1 MFDINAA
8 DLPTVRTRRAL
19 LVLDLQNN
27 LVDKDGIIPV
37 ERPSQ
42 LHQNVATLVPVFRQ
56 TGTIIWIKSH
66 FEDCR
71 PVNDGTIDCENV
83 ITDKQVIPVGLQQR
97 AQSTQPIRNS
107 KRLQAIVSKIVERS
121 NDEAEAAT
129 LLGSG
134 KPSLIEAD
142 EELSQ
147 ESEEENSE
155 ENEVFLSMSPE
166 DAHDSLQPG
175 SSSCDLVQALQN
187 VADPSQ
193 DMFFSKSHYSA
204 FRSGWLLQT
213 LRRQFITELFICGAL
228 TNISVFATAMDA
240 ARYGYAITLV
250 EDCLGYRSKS
260 RHDQS
265 LRSLDESTGCDIF
278 SSVQV
283 MEDIQSKVKKST
295 KNEKTATKRPVRQNQ
310 GRETLDQMME
320 KLKLKSETNTAS
332 ATEAKPPKGA
342 QKNQSAASPPVK
354 QEGSVAASNGSAASD
369 ESLPHI
375 PRPQRAGEVNSK
387 NRVQKKVL
395 LRRRPS
401 RSAPSDSSVA
411 TVESSS
417 KVEAEPSKSSPSLE
431 PAARA
436 LTPSLDGSTKSLE
449 KKETKETKGT
459 KAMTEK
465 SSPDQGV
472 RVEAADRK
480 STASPP
486 TATTKAAEVASESEK
501 PIVKPSEQ
509 QPPSVNDGTPS
520 PVEGES
526 ICEGDT
532 TVISNLIPRAEAE
545 GIYETIKAEVQWQ
558 MMSHQGGEV
567 PRLVAVQGEIASD
580 GSIPIYRHPSDES
593 PPLLEFSAAVSVI
606 RREVEKT
613 VGHPVNHCLIQL
625 YRSGTDYISEHSDK
639 TLDIVP
645 DTYIANV
652 SLGAQRTMTFRTKRP
667 LKDGKP
673 VQTEK
678 DQPRSS
684 CRAILPH
691 NSLCRMSLVT
701 NMRWLHSIRQD
712 KRMDREKTP
721 AELDYDGM
729 RISLTFR
736 LIGTFLDKDQTRIWG
751 QGAVAKHKKHAR
763 RVVNGPT
770 PEAQRM
776 IEAFGTE
783 NRSSEFDWPAVYG
796 QGFDVLHISNTR
808 KLSLS
813 GNMAVDIGVMAM
825 LAHFG
830 LEWTPSPLSAP
841 ASTEP
846 GMAEMPLI
854 KLVDTDIS
862 RSMITGGA
870 PIFLYLDAVYGQSKS
885 TRTPLQY
892 ARLFTRLH
900 QAIALETTK
909 SNPHALDIWE
919 TYAAEDHFIAGAEVS
934 VADFAFWPVLHSV
947 VKDLSNRSE
956 FPRLKAYYRRVAELD
971 AVKKALDATIGSQ
984 EEKK

>member
-1 MFDINAA
+1 MFEINAA

-37 ERPSQ
+37 EQPSQ
-42 LHQNVATLVPVFRQ
+42 LHQNVANLVPVFRQ

-66 FEDCR
+66 FEGCR
-71 PVNDGTIDCENV
+71 PINDGTVDCENV

-97 AQSTQPIRNS
+97 AQSIQPIRNS
-107 KRLQAIVSKIVERS
+107 KRLQSIVSKIVERS

-142 EELSQ
+142 EELSP
-147 ESEEENSE
+147 EPEEDNSE
-155 ENEVFLSMSPE
+155 ENEAFLSLSPG

-175 SSSCDLVQALQN
+175 SSSCDLVQTLQN

-204 FRSGWLLQT
+204 FRSGLLLQT
-213 LRRQFITELFICGAL
+213 LRSQFITELFICGAL

-265 LRSLDESTGCDIF
+265 LRSLDEATGCDIF

-283 MEDIQSKVKKST
+283 VEDIQRKVKKSS
-295 KNEKTATKRPVRQNQ
+295 KNEKMAAKRPVRQNQ
-310 GRETLDQMME
+310 DRESLDQMME

-342 QKNQSAASPPVK
+342 QKNQKAASPPVK
-354 QEGSVAASNGSAASD
+354 QEGSVVASNGSAASD

-375 PRPQRAGEVNSK
+375 PRPQRAGGVNSK
-387 NRVQKKVL
+387 NRVPKKII

-417 KVEAEPSKSSPSLE
+417 KVETEPSKSSPSPE
-431 PAARA
+431 PAACTP
-436 LTPSLDGSTKSLE
+436 TPSSDGSTKSLE
-449 KKETKETKGT
+449 KKETKGP

-465 SSPDQGV
+465 SSPHPGV

-486 TATTKAAEVASESEK
+486 TVTTKVAKVASASKK
-501 PIVKPSEQ
+501 PIAKSSEQ
-509 QPPSVNDGTPS
+509 QSPSVNDGTPSS

-532 TVISNLIPRAEAE
+532 VVISNLIPRTEAE
-545 GIYETIKAEVQWQ
+545 GIYERIKAEVQWQ
-558 MMSHQGGEV
+558 KMSHQGGEV

-593 PPLLEFSAAVSVI
+593 PPLLEFSPAVSIV

-613 VGHPVNHCLIQL
+613 VGHSVNHCLIQL

-652 SLGAQRTMTFRTKRP
+652 SLGAQRTMSFRTKRP

-691 NSLCRMSLVT
+691 NSLCRTGLVT

-808 KLSLS
+808 KLLLS
-813 GNMAVDIGVMAM
+813 GNLAVDVGVMAM
-825 LAHFG
+825 LAHLG

-841 ASTEP
+841 ASAEP

-854 KLVDTDIS
+854 KLADTDIS
-862 RSMITGGA
+862 RSMITGDA
-870 PIFLYLDAVYGQSKS
+870 PILLYLDVVYGQSKS

-934 VADFAFWPVLHSV
+934 VADFAFWPILHNI
-947 VKDLSNRSE
+947 VKDLSNRSG

-971 AVKKALDATIGSQ
+971 AVKKALDATTGGTGQ
-984 EEKK
+984 